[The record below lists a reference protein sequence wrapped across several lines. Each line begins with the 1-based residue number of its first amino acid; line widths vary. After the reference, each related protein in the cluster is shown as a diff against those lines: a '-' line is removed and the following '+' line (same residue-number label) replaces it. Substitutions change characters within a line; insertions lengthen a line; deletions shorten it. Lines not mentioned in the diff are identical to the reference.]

1 MTQDLIGIGLYTPSE
16 AGQLIG
22 VASAKLTRWL
32 RGHEANGQR
41 YEPLWTSAIDLDD
54 GKTYL
59 SFRDLLEA
67 RVAARFIE
75 QGLSPQRVRLAIALA
90 REMVGERPLSTTWLK
105 TDGRSVFLKVV
116 REDGGE
122 PELLDLFKRQ
132 FAFNAVVERSL
143 QDIDF
148 DGMIP
153 RTWWPLGRKM
163 GVVIDPLRSFGQ
175 PIEAET
181 SVPAVV
187 LANAVI
193 AEGSAEAAARAW
205 HVPAQAVRRAVRF
218 QHELEQKK
226 AA

>member
-1 MTQDLIGIGLYTPSE
+1 MVGIGLYTPPE
-16 AGQLIG
+16 AGRLIG
-22 VASAKLTRWL
+22 VAPAKLTRWL

-41 YEPLWTSAIDLDD
+41 YEPLWRSAINLGDE
-54 GKTYL
+54 KTYL

-90 REMVGERPLSTTWLK
+90 QEMVGERPLSTTWLK
-105 TDGRSVFLKVV
+105 TDGRTVFLKVV

-122 PELLDLFKRQ
+122 PELLDLFKGQ
-132 FAFNAVVERSL
+132 FTFNAVVEQSL
-143 QDIDF
+143 RDVDF
-148 DGMIP
+148 DGPLP
-153 RTWWPLGRKM
+153 RVWWPLGRKL

-181 SVPAVV
+181 SIPAVV
-187 LANAVI
+187 LANAAI
-193 AEGSAEAAARAW
+193 AEGSAERAARAW
-205 HVPAQAVRRAVRF
+205 RVPAPAVRRAVRF
-218 QHELEQKK
+218 QRELEHKK